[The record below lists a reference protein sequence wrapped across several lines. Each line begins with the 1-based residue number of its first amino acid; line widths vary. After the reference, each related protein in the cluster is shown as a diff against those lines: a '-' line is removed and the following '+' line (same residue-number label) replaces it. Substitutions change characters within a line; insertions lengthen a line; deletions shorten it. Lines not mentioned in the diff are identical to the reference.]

1 MTDKEL
7 QVKQR
12 KEVQQAGESTKPE
25 RQYVPPVD
33 IFESKDSVT
42 VMAEMP
48 GVAKGGVRIG
58 LEEGTL
64 TIEGTRGDV
73 AGSAENFLLREFE
86 TGHYLRRF
94 TLAETIDQEK
104 IEATMTNGI
113 LTVVLPKREQ
123 ARPRQIEV
131 KAG

>member
-12 KEVQQAGESTKPE
+12 QEVRQTGESTKPE
-25 RQYVPPVD
+25 RQYVPAVD
-33 IFESKDSVT
+33 IFESSDAVT
-42 VMAEMP
+42 VRAEMP
-48 GVAKGGVRIG
+48 GVPKGGVRIG

-64 TIEGTRGDV
+64 TIEGARADA
-73 AGSAENFLLREFE
+73 AGSAETFLLREFE

-94 TLAETIDQEK
+94 TMAETIDQDK

-123 ARPRQIEV
+123 AKPRQIEV

>member
-12 KEVQQAGESTKPE
+12 QEVQQAGESTKTE
-25 RQYVPPVD
+25 RQYVPEVD
-33 IFESKDSVT
+33 IFESSDAVT
-42 VMAEMP
+42 VKAEMP
-48 GVAKGGVRIG
+48 GVPKDGVRIG

-64 TIEGTRGDV
+64 TIEGSMTGEV
-73 AGSAENFLLREFE
+73 GSGETMLLREFE
-86 TGHYLRRF
+86 AGHYLRRF
-94 TLAETIDQEK
+94 TMAETIDQDK

-123 ARPRQIEV
+123 AKPRQIDV

>member
-12 KEVQQAGESTKPE
+12 QEVQQAGESTKSE
-25 RQYVPPVD
+25 RQYVPAVD
-33 IFESKDSVT
+33 IFESKDAVT
-42 VMAEMP
+42 VKAEMP

-64 TIEGTRGDV
+64 TIEGSRTDM
-73 AGSAENFLLREFE
+73 AGSGENFLLREFE

-94 TLAETIDQEK
+94 TMAETIDQDK
-104 IEATMTNGI
+104 IEATMANGI
-113 LTVVLPKREQ
+113 LTLVLPKREQ
-123 ARPRQIEV
+123 AKPRQIEV